1 MVFGGR
7 KFKKWKEQNRSLL
20 QEIYIESLGD
30 ASLME
35 EYINMNTQGEC
46 RKQIREFMIQL
57 YELGYFSKG
66 FKDIKKDKDEKGRLD
81 LMNKA
86 HYMQDQQRKYG
97 R

>member
-7 KFKKWKEQNRSLL
+7 KFNKWREQNKRLL

-46 RKQIREFMIQL
+46 RKQVREFMIKL

-66 FKDIKKDKDEKGRLD
+66 FKEIKKDKENKDRRD
-81 LMNKA
+81 LMHKA
-86 HYMQDQQRKYG
+86 HYMQEQQRKYVH
-97 R
+97 